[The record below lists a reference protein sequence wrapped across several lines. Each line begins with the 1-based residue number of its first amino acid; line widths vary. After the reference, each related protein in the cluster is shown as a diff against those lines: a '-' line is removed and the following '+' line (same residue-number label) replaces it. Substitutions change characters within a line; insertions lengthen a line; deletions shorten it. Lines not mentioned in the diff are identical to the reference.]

1 MKDGCLLSDPL
12 QQHGFFPS
20 IFILL
25 FNFNYV
31 QFTSGKGLSVW
42 NREAEVVYAS
52 LLHLGLNLHLQGL
65 ILSTWRWLLLTSVG
79 LGIRNMQ
86 RGWYKKV
93 LCSQSARKE
102 LEIPGAS
109 SGSRKMQML
118 HLLHLEIGVQKSIFF
133 IHSSEICCLRWLGLY
148 SDVCPRNLINTTSAP
163 KVYLSQNRYN
173 SWLLRTWAAPAESKH
188 RHSLQSSVLT
198 GNNISGTVCL
208 LTHLL

>member
-1 MKDGCLLSDPL
+1 MKDKCLLPNPL
-12 QQHGFFPS
+12 QQHGFFQNT
-20 IFILL
+20 FIWTRHYIW
-25 FNFNYV
+25 FN
-31 QFTSGKGLSVW
+31 SRKEISVW
-42 NREAEVVYAS
+42 NQEAEAVYAS
-52 LLHLGLNLHLQGL
+52 LLHLGLNLCLQDV

-79 LGIRNMQ
+79 LGIRSMQ
-86 RGWYKKV
+86 RGLYKKV
-93 LCSQSARKE
+93 IHSQSAQEE

-109 SGSRKMQML
+109 SGRRKMQML
-118 HLLHLEIGVQKSIFF
+118 HFLCLEIGIQKSIFF

-173 SWLLRTWAAPAESKH
+173 SWLLRTSAAPAESSKH
-188 RHSLQSSVLT
+188 RHSLQSSVLI